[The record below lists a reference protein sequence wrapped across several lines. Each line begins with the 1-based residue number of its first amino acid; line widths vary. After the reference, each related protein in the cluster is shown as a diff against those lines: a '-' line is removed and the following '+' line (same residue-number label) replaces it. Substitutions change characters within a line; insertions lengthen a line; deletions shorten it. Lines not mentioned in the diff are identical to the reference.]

1 MAYVLYIT
9 EIIEMVSITQIFYAN
24 ILCHAYY
31 QTNIDLSYILYI
43 SSNTDGL
50 EQDWLVSP

>member
-1 MAYVLYIT
+1 MACVLYIT
-9 EIIEMVSITQIFYAN
+9 EIIGMVSITQIFYAN
-24 ILCHAYY
+24 IRCHAYY
-31 QTNIDLSYILYI
+31 QTNIDLSYILY